1 MMEKNEIRE
10 LLLKSGSASGD
21 CVKERL
27 QIEKSQQMESPS
39 DLDTI
44 TVGCGMFL
52 TIICCE

>member
-1 MMEKNEIRE
+1 MMERNEIRE

-27 QIEKSQQMESPS
+27 QIEKSQQMASPS

-52 TIICCE
+52 KIMCCE